1 MQVTLCAYQ
10 EPSERAERS
19 RWRWMRMRKLRTL
32 ATITHLLII
41 SFLSGA
47 GIPGAVQRIQLLERR
62 FGPDTEAA
70 HVTTGRDLEQVQA
83 LHVDEGGAGDV
94 AESARDAVVLRVD
107 DERSATLDATPVA
120 HLTLASTETTAVL
133 HLQQ

>member
-1 MQVTLCAYQ
+1 M
-10 EPSERAERS
+10 
-19 RWRWMRMRKLRTL
+19 
-32 ATITHLLII
+32 THLLII

-47 GIPGAVQRIQLLERR
+47 GIPCAVQRIQLLERR
-62 FGPDTEAA
+62 FGPDAEAA

-94 AESARDAVVLRVD
+94 AEGARDAVVLRVD